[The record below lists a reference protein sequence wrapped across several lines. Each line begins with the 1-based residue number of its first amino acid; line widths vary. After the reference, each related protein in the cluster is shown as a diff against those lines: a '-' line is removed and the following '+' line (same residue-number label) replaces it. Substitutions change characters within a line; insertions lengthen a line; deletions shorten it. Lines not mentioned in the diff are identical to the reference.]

1 LVLVL
6 LLLHALM
13 TSTAVTAETKS
24 HFTPPILQ
32 AYLRR
37 VITRTVYSLYYPE
50 TRAIVDALWAERHH
64 EWYERAYEKRQD
76 AMHGEFLETW
86 RAWSGL
92 AFGDAFPHA
101 YPTSG
106 ASEPIKDLLVPP
118 GRLHVFAG
126 EYEGYGAIARERG
139 MEVVVHP
146 RALDAARAAFEARD
160 QFWISNPS
168 AIDGCAWPE
177 LDAFIDAMRA
187 HAPAVRVFLDATYV
201 GATKTR
207 VAMEPA
213 RHANVAAVVFSLSKP
228 MGVYY
233 HRIGGCVSRAPIGT
247 LWGNLWFKNLFS
259 LKLGTALMQKYGVTE
274 LPSKYAHVQER
285 VLAAAKKNGIAP
297 DDARASDVVLL
308 AHSKVPGTRGAE
320 HERAPNAYRFCL
332 TPGMD
337 EIVNGKGSIDA

>member
-1 LVLVL
+1 MY
-6 LLLHALM
+6 HA
-13 TSTAVTAETKS
+13 TS
-24 HFTPPILQ
+24 HFTPATMG

-50 TRAIVDALWAERHH
+50 TRSVVDSLWGERHH

-76 AMHGEFLETW
+76 AMHVEFLDTW

-92 AFGDAFPHA
+92 SLGDAFPHA

-106 ASEPIKDLLVPP
+106 ASEPIKDLLLPP
-118 GRLHVFAG
+118 ARLHVFAG
-126 EYEGYGAIARERG
+126 DYEGYSAIARERG
-139 MEVVVHP
+139 MHVVVHP
-146 RALDAARAAFEARD
+146 RAADVPHVARTGDFSSGD

-187 HAPAVRVFLDATYV
+187 HAPGVRIFLDATYI
-201 GATKTR
+201 GATKTK
-207 VAMEPA
+207 VVMEPA
-213 RHANVAAVVFSLSKP
+213 RHTNVAAVVFSLSKP

-233 HRIGGCVSRAPIGT
+233 HRVGGCMSRTPIGT

-259 LKLGTALMQKYGVTE
+259 LKLGTALMKKYGVTE
-274 LPSKYAHVQER
+274 LPSKYAAIQAR
-285 VLAAAKKNGIAP
+285 VLEAGIAQGLAP
-297 DDARASDVVLL
+297 AEARASDVVLL
-308 AHSKVPGTRGAE
+308 AHAKLTGESAKRWAE
-320 HERAPNAYRFCL
+320 LERAPGAQRFCL

-337 EIVNGKGSIDA
+337 EIVNGSDQGKDKSDA